1 MEPKNI
7 EPKEISIEDFGEDII
22 CKSVSILDYPAM
34 AVRETYLYFNVK
46 CAGYL
51 EKDRVMVTKTL
62 DYLIFRDAEPNSCG
76 SFRRTEIRGSSTI
89 ASKIISR
96 ECGLLTGQVFRV
108 YKVKGGGCAVRRF
121 EPEHRI

>member
-7 EPKEISIEDFGEDII
+7 EPKEISIEDFGDDII
-22 CKSVSILDYPAM
+22 CKSVRILDYPAM
-34 AVRETYLYFNVK
+34 AVGENNLYFNVK

-51 EKDRVMVTKTL
+51 EKDRVKVTKTS

-76 SFRRTEIRGSSTI
+76 SFRRIGLRGSSTI
-89 ASKIISR
+89 ARKIISR